1 MITKLK
7 FIAAIAF
14 AVLFGAKAFGQ
25 EWEYSIP
32 YYLSAAEMTHQYC
45 AYEMSDGRIIV
56 SAQLLYND
64 GSYPYFYPP
73 HNALIALS
81 ANGEELAQMDYF
93 KPGYWASSY
102 NPYVFEDEN
111 GEVFALMSYSPDHD
125 PDYFNFFLNYE
136 NPPTDAILGLYKL
149 DDNLEIVESYEYSF
163 PIDTVQGQDNMAPC
177 DASGNI
183 FIHSAILDDG
193 YIVGAYTKS
202 VSQTSNPTGKDSL
215 FFFRMSFEGE
225 LLANVGVETNYSG
238 LQWQGVFWREQM
250 VSTDNG
256 YIYYSRQQNTPPAPS
271 NVGENREY
279 AGTVAYLDKDFNLL
293 RTRKLVHP
301 GGNGGGFYWFDDVSV
316 ARSEH
321 NTTYLATRSSR
332 HSSEM
337 KSNCFLY
344 EFDDDIANNQDIVPI
359 INEVERKTDEHDFV
373 AECKAVEVG
382 DDHSIYFCYSLN
394 VYVAGFDYGDSW
406 IVIEKLDE
414 DFNTLSTVYYG
425 TDSDR
430 LFCIAENITLANDGG
445 VLLTVESLKL
455 EDLYTGS
462 TSVVKFPAEAFVGI
476 EEAHDN
482 GLKVAIAY
490 PNPGKDVLNIRTG
503 LQDARVEVYDMSGR
517 LMHRQDI
524 TENVTG
530 IDAGGWAAG
539 SYVWRVVAGTSTG
552 SVTEAETGKWI
563 KE

>member
-14 AVLFGAKAFGQ
+14 AVLFGAKANSQ

-32 YYLSAAEMTHQYC
+32 YYMSAAEMTHQYST
-45 AYEMSDGRIIV
+45 YEMSDGRIIV

-81 ANGEELAQMDYF
+81 DNGEELAQMDYF

-102 NPYVFEDEN
+102 NPYVFENEN

-149 DDNLEIVESYEYSF
+149 DDNLEIVESHEHSF

-215 FFFRMSFEGE
+215 FFFRMSFEGD
-225 LLANVGVETNYSG
+225 LLTNVGIETNYSG

-293 RTRKLVHP
+293 RTKKLVHP

-344 EFDDDIANNQDIVPI
+344 EFDDDIANTQDIVPI

-382 DDHSIYFCYSLN
+382 DDHSVYFCYSLN

-445 VLLTVESLKL
+445 VLLTLESMKL
-455 EDLYTGS
+455 DEFNVGA
-462 TSVVKFPAEAFVGI
+462 TSVVKFPAEAFDGI
-476 EEAHDN
+476 DEAHDN

-490 PNPGKDVLNIRTG
+490 PNPGKNVLNIRTA
-503 LQDARVEVYDMSGR
+503 LQNAHVEIYDLSGK
-517 LMHRQDI
+517 LIHKQQI
-524 TENVTG
+524 TDNITT
-530 IDAGGWAAG
+530 IKTIAWP
-539 SYVWRVVAGTSTG
+539 SGTYIWKVLSNG
-552 SVTEAETGKWI
+552 KEVESGKWI
-563 KE
+563 KQ